1 MASDSAECLPEQG
14 ISVYFIQRMAK
25 LKTAEVLIKPTFKQ
39 SKWVTYWL
47 NLTMSYYIY

>member
-14 ISVYFIQRMAK
+14 IFVYFIQRMAK